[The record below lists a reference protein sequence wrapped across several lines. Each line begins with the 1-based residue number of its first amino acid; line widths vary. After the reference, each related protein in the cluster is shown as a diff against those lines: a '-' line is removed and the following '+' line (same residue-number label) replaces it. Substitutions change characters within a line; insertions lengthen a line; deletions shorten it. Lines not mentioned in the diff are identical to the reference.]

1 MRSAFLLL
9 PALGAP
15 TTRRCL
21 CRRSREHSVADCRCR
36 AGSTGLADG
45 AEAAT
50 VAGMSTVAEIETAVE
65 KLTPEE
71 LREFAAWFE
80 ERQML
85 LNSSGALFR
94 MYDDEERA
102 S

>member
-1 MRSAFLLL
+1 LRAHW
-9 PALGAP
+9 A
-15 TTRRCL
+15 
-21 CRRSREHSVADCRCR
+21 ADRPSR
-36 AGSTGLADG
+36 AGSTGLAGG
-45 AEAAT
+45 AEPTT
-50 VAGMSTVAEIETAVE
+50 VTGMSTVAEIETAVE

>member
-1 MRSAFLLL
+1 
-9 PALGAP
+9 
-15 TTRRCL
+15 
-21 CRRSREHSVADCRCR
+21 
-36 AGSTGLADG
+36 
-45 AEAAT
+45 
-50 VAGMSTVAEIETAVE
+50 MSTVAEIETAVE
-65 KLTPEE
+65 KLAPEE

-85 LNSSGALFR
+85 LNSSGTLFR